1 MNVLLK
7 KLNLHTVTLHKK
19 TNQNNNTT
27 HPYSGHLGDYWV
39 NSCLFTLTGL
49 NTSINCHL
57 KSKSLHGAKA
67 WVNTSRIEALVLLF
81 VSTLLKTLKRQKNN
95 FFDWVHAWFFFFNLK
110 DEIHTENVI
119 LFSNLKENLYLVTN
133 RYQSM
138 TIKEKISFYL
148 TVKSLNYR
156 ILLCHCIKILN
167 DVTGSNYSVT
177 LQRQRHLELLVF
189 LQQSVVLPG

>member
-1 MNVLLK
+1 M
-7 KLNLHTVTLHKK
+7 
-19 TNQNNNTT
+19 
-27 HPYSGHLGDYWV
+27 
-39 NSCLFTLTGL
+39 
-49 NTSINCHL
+49 I
-57 KSKSLHGAKA
+57 
-67 WVNTSRIEALVLLF
+67 
-81 VSTLLKTLKRQKNN
+81 
-95 FFDWVHAWFFFFNLK
+95 FFFNLK

-119 LFSNLKENLYLVTN
+119 LFSNLNENLKYLVTN

-138 TIKEKISFYL
+138 TIKDKISFYL

-156 ILLCHCIKILN
+156 ILLYHCIKILN